1 MYEVRLEPGV
11 MTEYTQELLME
22 EQKLIEYLEDLF
34 EQADED
40 TPLEYRSQGFTDAL
54 RNAEELLIKYGR
66 RVKE

>member
-1 MYEVRLEPGV
+1 

-22 EQKLIEYLEDLF
+22 KQKLIEYLEDLF

-40 TPLEYRSQGFTDAL
+40 TPLECRSEGFTDAL

>member
-22 EQKLIEYLEDLF
+22 KQKLIEYLEDLF

>member
-1 MYEVRLEPGV
+1 

-22 EQKLIEYLEDLF
+22 KQKLIEYLEDLF